1 MRLSSISKLINLA
14 TDFNMTDSKTLSQ
27 VRQDLR
33 IKWYRSPIEI
43 KTLREL
49 SKPSD
54 IEGFRMALGHLLLW
68 FCSGM
73 PVIHFIIK
81 SFGCYSC

>member
-1 MRLSSISKLINLA
+1 MA
-14 TDFNMTDSKTLSQ
+14 DSKTLSQ

-33 IKWYRSPIEI
+33 IKWYRCPIDI

-68 FCSGM
+68 FCSGYA
-73 PVIHFIIK
+73 
-81 SFGCYSC
+81 CYTFYHQEFWL